1 MIQPKP
7 SVQGLPVYQPGKPLE
22 EVQRE
27 LGLTDVIKLASNEN
41 PFGCSPK
48 ISAALQEISDYY
60 HQYPEAT
67 APLLNEK
74 LAKHLNIDPDQII
87 FGNGSDEI
95 IQMICRTFLEPED
108 EAIMADITFPV
119 YKTEVRIEGGV
130 PVTVPL
136 KDGTH
141 DLKAMK
147 EAITDKTKI
156 VWICNPNNPT
166 GTFVDHNTLQSFLQ
180 EIPKHVVVVLDEAY
194 VEYVTD
200 PTFPNSLALLAEYP
214 QLIILRT
221 FSKIYGLAAFRI
233 GYGIAHPEI
242 IGELHRVRPPF
253 NTSRLAQQAALTA
266 LDDQDFVAH
275 CKEVNAKERERLI
288 QQIEQWDLHYFPT
301 QGNFILFD
309 TGAPSEEAYQY
320 LLERGVI
327 VRAGLAYPTYI
338 RVTVGTPEQNHRFI
352 RVFSEFLQQKQ
363 AD

>member
-7 SVQGLPVYQPGKPLE
+7 SVQGLPIYQPGKPLE

-41 PFGCSPK
+41 PFGCSSK
-48 ISAALQEISDYY
+48 VSAALQQINDYY

-67 APLLNEK
+67 APLLKKK
-74 LAKHLNIDPDQII
+74 LANHLNIDPNNII

-108 EAIMADITFPV
+108 ESVMADITFPV

-130 PVTVPL
+130 PVSIPL
-136 KDGTH
+136 KDGVH
-141 DLKAMK
+141 DLEAMK
-147 EAITDKTKI
+147 NAITDKTKI
-156 VWICNPNNPT
+156 IWICNPNNPT
-166 GTFVDHNTLQSFLQ
+166 GTIVDQQALELFLQ
-180 EIPKHVVVVLDEAY
+180 KIPNHVLVVLDEAY

-200 PTFPNSLALLAEYP
+200 PSFPDSLSLLNHYP

-242 IGELHRVRPPF
+242 ISELHRVRPPF
-253 NTSRLAQQAALTA
+253 NTSRLAQQAALAA
-266 LDDQDFVAH
+266 LDDQDFVAK
-275 CKEVNAKERERLI
+275 CKEVNTTERDRLI
-288 QQIEQWDLHYFPT
+288 QQIKHWNLHYFPP

-309 TGAPSEEAYQY
+309 TGVPSAEAYQY
-320 LLERGVI
+320 LLERGII
-327 VRAGLAYPTYI
+327 VRSRLAYPTYI
-338 RVTVGTPEQNHRFI
+338 RVTVGTPEQNNRFI
-352 RVFSEFLQQKQ
+352 EEFSEFIRHKH
-363 AD
+363 AE